1 MYSLKYKVTT
11 STCDSE
17 GKLKLYSALQMM
29 QDCSEMWIDS
39 VPMVKRYFAEQNMAQ
54 LLATRQVEVVRV
66 PEFKEELTVTT
77 SVYEVK
83 PMFGFRN
90 TFIYDAKG
98 RPCYKTWSMGAFV
111 DKAVGKLKR
120 VDDATIASMAMEPR
134 LEMNYKDRRI
144 ILPKEG
150 GEACVPVHV
159 MRSDIDYNRHVN
171 NANYIRIAMELL
183 PEDAPQFVKD
193 YHAYYKTP
201 RGYHARSGNSN
212 DGWRVIGTQ
221 AYANARFL
229 YYINEIRSAV
239 LIMHGAEAHSRY
251 FGEAAYHY
259 MVEGKAE
266 GYNFVGK
273 PNPNPDNKQLL
284 IIPGATH
291 CDLYDGGSNSYIPW
305 DTLAEFFNKN
315 L

>member
-17 GKLKLYSALQMM
+17 GRLKLYSALQMM

-39 VPMVKRYFAEQNMAQ
+39 EPIVKQYFAEQNMAQ

-90 TFIYDAKG
+90 TFIYDAEG

-111 DKAVGKLKR
+111 DKAAGKLKR
-120 VDDATIASMAMEPR
+120 VDDATIASMALESR

-150 GEACVPVHV
+150 GDVLEPVRV
-159 MRSDIDYNRHVN
+159 LRADIDYNRHMN
-171 NANYIRIAMELL
+171 NANYVRVAMELL
-183 PEDAPQFVKD
+183 PVGFEVRGLRVEYRVAAKLGDVLVPTIYKQDDVIIVSLSIDDAV
-193 YHAYYKTP
+193 
-201 RGYHARSGNSN
+201 
-212 DGWRVIGTQ
+212 
-221 AYANARFL
+221 
-229 YYINEIRSAV
+229 SA
-239 LIMHGAEAHSRY
+239 
-251 FGEAAYHY
+251 
-259 MVEGKAE
+259 
-266 GYNFVGK
+266 
-273 PNPNPDNKQLL
+273 
-284 IIPGATH
+284 II
-291 CDLYDGGSNSYIPW
+291 
-305 DTLAEFFNKN
+305 EFS
-315 L
+315 